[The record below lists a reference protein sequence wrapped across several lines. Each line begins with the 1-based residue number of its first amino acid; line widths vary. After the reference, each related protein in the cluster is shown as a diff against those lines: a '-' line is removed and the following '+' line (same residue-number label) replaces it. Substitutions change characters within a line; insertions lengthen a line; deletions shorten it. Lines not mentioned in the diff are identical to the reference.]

1 MRYAI
6 QRFWATLL
14 TLAAAFVI
22 VFFIVHLVPGDPAA
36 IMLSDLSADRQA
48 VEDLRRD
55 LGLDRPLP
63 EQFLRYLSRAVTG
76 DLGFSYRSQ
85 RPVVG
90 EIAAIYHQTLLLAL
104 GGILFAVL
112 IGIPA
117 GFFSAAYRNS
127 WLDRFC
133 MIGALSGISMPVF
146 WLGILLIIF
155 FSFQLRLFPTIGV
168 GDPAD
173 PLDMLWHLVLPA
185 LSLGLRGAALI
196 ARVTRSSFLEI
207 LGQDY
212 IRTGRMKG
220 LSEVAVKGKH
230 AFRNALL
237 PIVTVIGL
245 DLGQLLGGTTV
256 TEIVF
261 SRPGMGT
268 LLIESVLA
276 RDYPMVQ
283 GTMLVYLLVII
294 LVNLLVDLAYG
305 LVDPRIRYG

>member
-36 IMLSDLSADRQA
+36 IMLSDLGADRKA
-48 VEDLRRD
+48 VEALRRD
-55 LGLDRPLP
+55 LGLDQPLP
-63 EQFLRYLSRAVTG
+63 KQFLRYLGRAAAG
-76 DLGFSYRSQ
+76 DLGLSYRSQ
-85 RPVVG
+85 RPVVS
-90 EIAAIYHQTLLLAL
+90 EIASIYHYTLYLAA
-104 GGILFAVL
+104 GGMVFAVL
-112 IGIPA
+112 IGLPA
-117 GFFSAAYRNS
+117 GFLSAAYRNS
-127 WLDRFC
+127 WVDRAC
-133 MIGALSGISMPVF
+133 MVGALSGISMPVF
-146 WLGILLIIF
+146 WLGILLIIVL
-155 FSFQLRLFPTIGV
+155 SFQLRLFPTIGV
-168 GDPAD
+168 GDPSR
-173 PLDMLWHLVLPA
+173 PLDVLWHLALPA

-220 LSEVAVKGKH
+220 LSEAAVKGRH

-294 LVNLLVDLAYG
+294 LVNLVVDLAYG
-305 LVDPRIRYG
+305 LVDPRIRYE

>member
-1 MRYAI
+1 MQYAI
-6 QRFWATLL
+6 QRFWVTLL
-14 TLAAAFVI
+14 TLLAAFII
-22 VFFIVHLVPGDPAA
+22 VFFVVHLVPGD
-36 IMLSDLSADRQA
+36 A
-48 VEDLRRD
+48 VEMLMEEFATDDESVEKMRRA
-55 LGLDRPLP
+55 LGLHLPLH
-63 EQFLRYLSRAVTG
+63 EQFVRYVGHAVQG
-76 DLGFSYRSQ
+76 DLGESFRSQ
-85 RPVVG
+85 RPVID
-90 EIAAIYHQTLLLAL
+90 EIAAIYHHTLLLAL
-104 GGILFAVL
+104 GGIFFSIL

-117 GFFSAAYRNS
+117 GFFSAVYRNS
-127 WLDRFC
+127 WFDRLS

-155 FSFQLRLFPTIGV
+155 FSFKFRIFPTIGV
-168 GDPAD
+168 GDQDNPWSV
-173 PLDMLWHLVLPA
+173 LYHLALPA
-185 LSLGLRGAALI
+185 ISLGLRGAALI

-220 LSEVAVKGKH
+220 LSEAIIRGKH
-230 AFRNALL
+230 VFRNALL

-261 SRPGMGT
+261 SRPGMGN

-283 GTMLVYLLVII
+283 GTMLVYLFII
-294 LVNLLVDLAYG
+294 IIVNVTVDLVYG
-305 LVDPRIRYG
+305 WIDPRIRYT

>member
-6 QRFWATLL
+6 QRLWATLL

-36 IMLSDLSADRQA
+36 LMLSDLGADKKA

-55 LGLDRPLP
+55 LGLDLPLP
-63 EQFLRYLSRAVTG
+63 RQFLRYLGRAAGG
-76 DLGFSYRSQ
+76 DLGQSYRSQ

-90 EIAAIYHQTLLLAL
+90 EIAAIYHHTLFLAL
-104 GGILFAVL
+104 GGVLIAVL

-117 GFFSAAYRNS
+117 GFLSAAYRNS
-127 WLDRFC
+127 WIDRLC
-133 MIGALSGISMPVF
+133 MVGALSGISMPVF

-155 FSFQLRLFPTIGV
+155 LSFQLRLFPTIGV
-168 GDPAD
+168 GEASS
-173 PLDMLWHLVLPA
+173 PLDILWHLFLPA

-220 LSEVAVKGKH
+220 LSEAVVKGKH

-294 LVNLLVDLAYG
+294 LVNLLVDLIYG
-305 LVDPRIRYG
+305 FVDPRIRYG

>member
-1 MRYAI
+1 MHYAF
-6 QRFWATLL
+6 QRLWITLL
-14 TLAAAFVI
+14 TLVSAFVI
-22 VFFIVHLVPGDPAA
+22 VFFIIHLVPGDVAELLMEEFAPDAKA
-36 IMLSDLSADRQA
+36 I
-48 VEDLRRD
+48 EDLRHE
-55 LGLDRPLP
+55 LGLDLPLY
-63 EQFLRYLSRAVTG
+63 EQFIRYLSKAVQG
-76 DLGFSYRSQ
+76 DLGESFRSQ
-85 RPVVG
+85 RPVTS
-90 EIAAIYHQTLLLAL
+90 EIAAIYHYTVFLAI
-104 GGILFAVL
+104 GGIICAVL

-117 GFFSAAYRNS
+117 GFLSAVYRNS
-127 WLDRFC
+127 WIDRVC

-146 WLGILLIIF
+146 WLGILLIIV

-168 GDPAD
+168 GDPTD
-173 PLDMLWHLVLPA
+173 PLSVIWHMTLPA
-185 LSLGLRGAALI
+185 MSLGLRGAALI

-220 LSEVAVKGKH
+220 LSETVVKGVH

-245 DLGQLLGGTTV
+245 YLGQLLGGTTV

-261 SRPGMGT
+261 SRPGLGT

-283 GTMLVYLLVII
+283 GTMLIYLTII
-294 LVNLLVDLAYG
+294 IVVNLAVDLIYS
-305 LVDPRIRYG
+305 LVDPRIRFR

>member
-1 MRYAI
+1 MAYAI
-6 QRFWATLL
+6 QRLWITLL
-14 TLAAAFVI
+14 TMLSAFVL
-22 VFFIVHLVPGDPAA
+22 VFFIIHLVPGDP
-36 IMLSDLSADRQA
+36 
-48 VEDLRRD
+48 VELLMEEFAPDQKSIDDLRHD
-55 LGLDRPLP
+55 LGLDLPLP
-63 EQFLRYLSRAVTG
+63 QQFIRYVRRAVQG
-76 DLGFSYRSQ
+76 DLGESYRSQ
-85 RPVVG
+85 RPVTG
-90 EIAAIYHQTLLLAL
+90 EIGAIYQFTLHLAI
-104 GGILFAVL
+104 GGIIFAVL

-117 GFFSAAYRNS
+117 GFFAAVYRNT
-127 WLDRFC
+127 WVDRVC

-146 WLGILLIIF
+146 VLGILLIIF

-168 GDPAD
+168 GEPSDPISVI
-173 PLDMLWHLVLPA
+173 WHLVLPA
-185 LSLGLRGAALI
+185 FSLGLRGAALI

-220 LSEVAVKGKH
+220 LSETVINGKH

-283 GTMLVYLLVII
+283 GTLLIYLLVII
-294 LVNLLVDLAYG
+294 TVNLVVDIIYG
-305 LVDPRIRYG
+305 WVDPRIRHG

>member
-1 MRYAI
+1 MTYAI
-6 QRFWATLL
+6 RRFWATLL
-14 TLAAAFVI
+14 TLAAAFAV
-22 VFFIVHLVPGDPAA
+22 VFFIIHMVPGDPAA
-36 IMLSDLSADRQA
+36 IMMAEFSPTGKALA
-48 VEDLRRD
+48 DLRRD
-55 LGLDRPLP
+55 LGLDLPLHQ
-63 EQFLRYLSRAVTG
+63 QFARYLGRALAG
-76 DLGFSYRSQ
+76 DLGQSYRSQ
-85 RPVVG
+85 RPVAA
-90 EIAAIYHQTLLLAL
+90 EIAAIYHHTLYLAF
-104 GGILFAVL
+104 GGILFAIL

-117 GFFSAAYRNS
+117 GFLSAARRNS
-127 WLDRFC
+127 WLDRLC
-133 MIGALSGISMPVF
+133 MVGALSGISMPVF

-155 FSFQLRLFPTIGV
+155 FSFHLRLFPTIGV
-168 GDPAD
+168 GDPSQ
-173 PLDMLWHLVLPA
+173 PLDVLWHLVLPA
-185 LSLGLRGAALI
+185 FSLGLRGAALI

-220 LSEVAVKGKH
+220 LSEAVVKGKH

-245 DLGQLLGGTTV
+245 DLSQLLGGTTV

-283 GTMLVYLLVII
+283 GTMLMYLIVII
-294 LVNLLVDLAYG
+294 LVNLAVDLAYG
-305 LVDPRIRYG
+305 LVDPRIRYE